1 MRKLDVPKLY
11 QGVFQRAE
19 TGKSLRAAVNAKCL
33 DCAGFQRK
41 EITLCTAET
50 CPLRQ
55 YRPYQNDVQDDNSP
69 IDGEFADENEL
80 ADAMD
85 GVDADRVQSGS

>member
-11 QGVFQRAE
+11 QGVFKRAE

-33 DCAGFQRK
+33 DCCGFQRK
-41 EITLCTAET
+41 EITLCTAVT

-55 YRPYQNDVQDDNSP
+55 YRPYQNDVQDDNLP
-69 IDGEFADENEL
+69 IDEEFDDEKEIP
-80 ADAMD
+80 DTMD
-85 GVDADRVQSGS
+85 GVDDDSVLSGS